1 MLYFAI
7 RYDFRIEPVDKLST
21 EDYENSNSC
30 LFKLL
35 GWCYYKHHSMDDK
48 VKMMRN
54 IAKGMRRDNN
64 VFDQNWIFI
73 YEVLSW
79 GLLKAEWKK
88 MKQNG
93 VSFLEL

>member
-1 MLYFAI
+1 
-7 RYDFRIEPVDKLST
+7 
-21 EDYENSNSC
+21 
-30 LFKLL
+30 
-35 GWCYYKHHSMDDK
+35 MDDK